1 LTTWK
6 ITRRVAKIDTKGI
19 ASTATSTAMSIAATA
34 AIVNTIGFFEP
45 IGIVHHRFV
54 FVIDLT
60 IIMVLLAIDN
70 HALVHG

>member
-1 LTTWK
+1 
-6 ITRRVAKIDTKGI
+6 
-19 ASTATSTAMSIAATA
+19 MSIAATA